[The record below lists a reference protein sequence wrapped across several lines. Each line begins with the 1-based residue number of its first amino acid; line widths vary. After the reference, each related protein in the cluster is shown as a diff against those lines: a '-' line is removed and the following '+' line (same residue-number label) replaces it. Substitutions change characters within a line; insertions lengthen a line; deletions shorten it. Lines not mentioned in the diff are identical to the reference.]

1 MVSQYATW
9 TRLESIRT
17 HVQATKFGKSERK
30 EAPPSSPPTK
40 QKSSIITAP
49 PSPSPPAPPAH
60 ENRTVERSQKY
71 LADVKTKFGNQP
83 TIYNAFLC
91 LMTNYKAQTIE
102 VPELISCISKRFH
115 GHDDLILGFNVF
127 LPAGSEIKPGVDATH
142 GDKYL
147 NLVKQRLANEPSIY
161 NEFLRQMANF
171 KGKRIAIPE
180 LVSNVSKLF
189 HGHDD
194 LILGFN
200 VFLPA
205 GSKIKPNVVT
215 MTPAS
220 LATTSPVQMQGLG
233 RDMTLRRGEWALE
246 EEQYVEKIIIC
257 FTKGT
262 LDAPSGVTLRSY
274 LSEKL
279 NCDPMRIS
287 KKLQKGA
294 TTIGRRPYP
303 HQYTPINSNN
313 LSEAEVRM
321 DRIELKMLE
330 MKWKTVDRPS
340 TSISSLLSVGTN
352 VHQPVVV
359 PVPQEIFGERERAY
373 NETLKN
379 EGIGRYVRHDEIEIF
394 TSDFPAEL
402 VWTVLAKQDQTT
414 TVTYSFLHESRI
426 VTHLATPFFPK
437 TSFTT
442 VPSTSPRR
450 WQLVVL
456 KSTGEAPA
464 LCGNCGEHG
473 HTQLKR
479 TNMHPATRHSQKGQA
494 NRSRKDR
501 IGVLT
506 RGDNT
511 SSRGEKRKHTKSSRL
526 LTDDE
531 EESSTTKRDNGDN
544 GGSVCRVNNVT
555 MTHGKKFTTSTL
567 LSVGMNVRH
576 QNHGEGVITS
586 LPTNSKFKSSEF
598 NGKEI
603 NFRISELISI
613 EGGESF
619 HDKSTLANETEQENP
634 TKRQKQSNPV
644 TPLSEQAGSE
654 IEKLKAEI
662 EKQRLLIEEKDEA
675 IGRKNDV
682 IQKLIAVV
690 EGMD

>member
-220 LATTSPVQMQGLG
+220 LATTSP
-233 RDMTLRRGEWALE
+233 
-246 EEQYVEKIIIC
+246 QYVEKIIIC

-402 VWTVLAKQDQTT
+402 
-414 TVTYSFLHESRI
+414 
-426 VTHLATPFFPK
+426 
-437 TSFTT
+437 
-442 VPSTSPRR
+442 
-450 WQLVVL
+450 
-456 KSTGEAPA
+456 
-464 LCGNCGEHG
+464 
-473 HTQLKR
+473 
-479 TNMHPATRHSQKGQA
+479 KGQA